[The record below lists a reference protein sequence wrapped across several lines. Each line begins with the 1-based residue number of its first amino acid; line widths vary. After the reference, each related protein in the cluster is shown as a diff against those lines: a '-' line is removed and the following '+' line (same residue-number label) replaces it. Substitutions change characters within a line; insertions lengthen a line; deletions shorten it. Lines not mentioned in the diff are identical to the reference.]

1 VGAERSQRPAAP
13 SKAFGKLGVK
23 VISATLVC
31 LVLGFFLQG
40 LHTIKSEQELLAS
53 QLDAR
58 GNGLARVGASSCIE
72 HLLTAD
78 YPRVETLVQEI
89 KRQDRDI
96 EYVRVEDADGK
107 LIKEAGIEVRSS
119 AFRDDPNRYQAEI
132 VCTLPKDKP
141 KYLGKMILVL
151 STRSLTELK
160 SARATT
166 LTLQAGIA
174 FTVIAILL
182 FLLLRNT
189 VARPLSLLDEQAAAL
204 GLGDLETPIRLAS
217 RDELGRLAA
226 TLDNMRV
233 NLRSSYGEIQA
244 NNEELVHLGQLKDEA
259 LQETADA
266 LERAREANQ
275 AKSQFLATMSHE
287 IRTPMNGVIGMAQL
301 LLDTPLNEEQRQYVQ
316 TVCTS
321 GEGLLVIIND
331 ILDFSKLDAQRM
343 TLGIVRVD
351 LRSVVREVFELLGHQ
366 AGAKSLSFNCS
377 VDENVPPFVQADPH
391 RLRQILLNLLGN
403 AIKFT
408 REGGII
414 LKVELEHRDD
424 ARAKLRF
431 SVVDTGVGVPLSAR
445 DRLFHPFTQ
454 ADGSTARVFGGTGL
468 GLAIAKRLTELMN
481 GEIGFDSAEQRGST
495 FWFTTQLDIS
505 PPASGDGSR
514 GKVVLQ
520 PPFSLR
526 LQPTSAVPKSLT
538 KTSLNS
544 ISAALP
550 TNGAVAASRGAPA
563 PKRKLLLVEDHPVNL
578 RITLRMLEKLGHQT
592 AVALNGQE
600 ALEKL
605 AGQTYDLVLMDVS
618 MPVMDGL
625 EATRRIRSNEALS
638 GGHVPIVALTAN
650 AMEGDSERCLGVGMD
665 AFLTKPVRQE
675 RLEETI
681 QAVIRRLEPSA
692 G

>member
-1 VGAERSQRPAAP
+1 MC
-13 SKAFGKLGVK
+13 LG
-23 VISATLVC
+23 I
-31 LVLGFFLQG
+31 GFFLQG

-72 HLLTAD
+72 LLSRLD
-78 YPRVETLVQEI
+78 YPLVETLVHEI

-96 EYVRVEDADGK
+96 EFVRVEDDDGK
-107 LIKEAGIEVRSS
+107 VIKEVGVESSPSAVRTD
-119 AFRDDPNRYQAEI
+119 ANRYEAEI
-132 VCTLPKDKP
+132 IDVSLKRKP
-141 KYLGKMILVL
+141 RFLGKMILGL

-166 LTLQAGIA
+166 LTLQAGFA

-182 FLLLRNT
+182 FTLLRNT
-189 VARPLSLLDEQAAAL
+189 VARPLSLLDQQATAL

-217 RDELGRLAA
+217 RNELGRLAG
-226 TLDNMRV
+226 TLDNMRI

-244 NNEELVHLGQLKDEA
+244 NNEELVHLGKLKDEA

-266 LERAREANQ
+266 LERARQANQ

-366 AGAKSLSFNCS
+366 AGTKALTFNCS
-377 VDENVPPFVQADPH
+377 VDEDVPPFVQADPH

-408 REGGII
+408 HEGGII
-414 LKVELEHRDD
+414 LRVELEHRDD
-424 ARAKLRF
+424 MRAKLRF
-431 SVVDTGVGVPLSAR
+431 SVVDTGVGVPLAAR
-445 DRLFHPFTQ
+445 DKLFHPFTQ
-454 ADGSTARVFGGTGL
+454 ADGSTARLFGGTGL
-468 GLAIAKRLTELMN
+468 GLAIAKRLTELMG
-481 GEIGFDSAEQRGST
+481 GEMGFDSAEQRGST
-495 FWFTTQLDIS
+495 FWFTALLDIS
-505 PPASGDGSR
+505 PPAPGEALDGSR

-520 PPFSLR
+520 PPFAMR
-526 LQPTSAVPKSLT
+526 LQPANAVPKSLT
-538 KTSLNS
+538 KTNLHS
-544 ISAALP
+544 ISAPLP
-550 TNGAVAASRGAPA
+550 TNGVAAASRGASA

-600 ALEKL
+600 ALDKL

-681 QAVIRRLEPSA
+681 QSVIRRLEPSA